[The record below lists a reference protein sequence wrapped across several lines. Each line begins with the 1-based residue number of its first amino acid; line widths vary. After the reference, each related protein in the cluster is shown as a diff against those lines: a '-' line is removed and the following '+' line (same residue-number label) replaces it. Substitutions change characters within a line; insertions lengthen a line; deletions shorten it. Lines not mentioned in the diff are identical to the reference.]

1 MRKKKS
7 SNILITGFPNG
18 GKSSL
23 INILLKRKISIVS
36 SKIQTTNENIQ
47 AVLNYKDCQMI
58 FVDTPGIIDK
68 KKFYSKKL
76 SREIF
81 KNIEQIDFNLFVY
94 DVTKKLTASK
104 IKKINETLSMFKKN
118 YLVLNKI
125 DLVKNEYLLQ
135 QIKQLNKRM
144 CFSET
149 FPISVKKKIG
159 INNLLEMISKTSP
172 YRNWVFE
179 NNNKDIIN
187 KDLNFILSEITREK
201 IFNLLNKELPYVIKI
216 QSFLKKE
223 KNIVV
228 VEQKI
233 IVEKESQKAIIIGKG
248 GSKIKDIGRRSRTD
262 MEKVLKKKVFL
273 DLRVLKKSML

>member
-7 SNILITGFPNG
+7 SNILITGFPNV

-47 AVLNYKDCQMI
+47 AVLNYKDSQMI

-94 DVTKKLTASK
+94 DVTKKLTAPK
-104 IKKINETLSMFKKN
+104 IKKINETLSIFKIN

-135 QIKQLNKRM
+135 QIKQLNKRI

-187 KDLNFILSEITREK
+187 KDLNFTLSEITREK

>member
-7 SNILITGFPNG
+7 SNILITGFPNV

-159 INNLLEMISKTSP
+159 INNLLELISKTSP
-172 YRNWVFE
+172 YRNWVYE

-187 KDLNFILSEITREK
+187 KDLNFKLSEITREK

-233 IVEKESQKAIIIGKG
+233 IVEKESQKAIIIGQG

>member
-1 MRKKKS
+1 
-7 SNILITGFPNG
+7 
-18 GKSSL
+18 
-23 INILLKRKISIVS
+23 
-36 SKIQTTNENIQ
+36 
-47 AVLNYKDCQMI
+47 MI
-58 FVDTPGIIDK
+58 
-68 KKFYSKKL
+68 KKFYSKTFQ
-76 SREIF
+76 RNF

-149 FPISVKKKIG
+149 FPISVKKIG

-216 QSFLKKE
+216 QSFLKKR
-223 KNIVV
+223 
-228 VEQKI
+228 KI
-233 IVEKESQKAIIIGKG
+233 
-248 GSKIKDIGRRSRTD
+248 
-262 MEKVLKKKVFL
+262 LL
-273 DLRVLKKSML
+273 L

>member
-1 MRKKKS
+1 MKKKRS
-7 SNILITGFPNG
+7 SNILITGFPNV

-23 INILLKRKISIVS
+23 INIFLKRKISIVS

-81 KNIEQIDFNLFVY
+81 KNIEQIDINLFVY
-94 DVTKKLTASK
+94 DVTKKLTTLK
-104 IKKINETLSMFKKN
+104 IKKINETLSTFKNN
-118 YLVLNKI
+118 YLILNKI
-125 DLVKNEYLLQ
+125 DLVKNEHLLQ
-135 QIKQLNKRM
+135 QIEQLNSKIN
-144 CFSET
+144 FTET
-149 FPISVKKKIG
+149 FPVSVKKKIG
-159 INNLLEMISKTSP
+159 INNLLEMISKKSP
-172 YRNWVFE
+172 HRDWMF

-216 QSFLKKE
+216 KSLFRKE
-223 KNIVV
+223 KNMVV
-228 VEQKI
+228 VEQRI
-233 IVEKESQKAIIIGKG
+233 IVEKESQKAIIIGQG
-248 GSKIKDIGRRSRTD
+248 GSKIKDIGSRSRTD
-262 MEKVLKKKVFL
+262 MEKVFKKKVFL
-273 DLRVLKKSML
+273 ELRVLKKLIT